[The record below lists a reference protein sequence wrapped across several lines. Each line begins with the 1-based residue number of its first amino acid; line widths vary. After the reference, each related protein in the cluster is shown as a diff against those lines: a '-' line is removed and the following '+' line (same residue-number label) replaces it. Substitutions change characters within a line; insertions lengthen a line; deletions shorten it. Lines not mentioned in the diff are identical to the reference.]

1 MQWWVGGSV
10 QVSIFLHFFAVK
22 KIPSW
27 KNPSFSYVRKRT
39 QCFCFPSHFIL
50 FYFLIW
56 VLLKLR
62 EEDFSDPFCF
72 FLCGGISFRNFV
84 SNWDLM
90 VHSDCIPQFC
100 YAEIIEFFFCL
111 NCWLPSF
118 FGISELVSCKSVA
131 SCLNCCTF
139 LLWEEWIIEI
149 FSFLF

>member
-100 YAEIIEFFFCL
+100 YAEIIEFFFVWIVDCQAFLESL
-111 NCWLPSF
+111 NLWTVNLLQFVSIVVLF
-118 FGISELVSCKSVA
+118 FYEKSE
-131 SCLNCCTF
+131 
-139 LLWEEWIIEI
+139 
-149 FSFLF
+149 